1 MFLALRDLSIAS
13 TRGNATTTHSLN
25 HFLNYVASNLEAKI
39 IYRRSDMIICVDS
52 DAAYLVAPK
61 VRSRAAG
68 YHYLGNHGLALFN
81 GPVLVLSRILKAVM
95 ASAAEAECGGLFVNA
110 QEAVLLRHT
119 LEELGH
125 GQPPTPLQTDNSTA
139 CGILNRTMK
148 PKRSKSMDKNFWWL
162 VDRVDQGQ
170 FRIFW
175 APGAVN
181 LADYFTKL
189 FSAGHHKKVRPIY
202 LYEEGYSPS
211 TLQGC
216 VEILTS
222 SAQRTMRA

>member
-1 MFLALRDLSIAS
+1 
-13 TRGNATTTHSLN
+13 
-25 HFLNYVASNLEAKI
+25 
-39 IYRRSDMIICVDS
+39 MILCVDS

-68 YHYLGNHGLALFN
+68 YHYLGNYKHTLFN
-81 GPVLVLSRILKAVM
+81 GPILVLSRILKSVM
-95 ASAAEAECGGLFVNA
+95 ASMAKAECGGLFMNG
-110 QEAVLLRHT
+110 QEAIPLRHT
-119 LEELGH
+119 LKELGH
-125 GQPPTPLQTDNSTA
+125 VPPSTPLQTGNSTA

-148 PKRSKSMDKNFWWL
+148 PKQSKIMDKHFWWL
-162 VDRVDQGQ
+162 VDRVEQGQ

-181 LADYFTKL
+181 LAGYFTKL
-189 FSAGHHKKVRPIY
+189 FSAVHQKKVRLIY
-202 LYEEGYSPS
+202 LYQEGSSPS

-222 SAQRTMRA
+222 SARTMHGNIK